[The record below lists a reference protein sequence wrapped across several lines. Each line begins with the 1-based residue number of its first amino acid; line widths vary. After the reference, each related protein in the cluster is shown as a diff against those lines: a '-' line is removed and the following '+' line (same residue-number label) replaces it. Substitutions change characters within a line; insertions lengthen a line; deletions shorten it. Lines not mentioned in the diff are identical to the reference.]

1 MTTTTTTPDAT
12 SSLSSTIKLTLTT
25 HRLSERR
32 CQVRFMAQHKDS
44 PSPTKGHMLVDPRL
58 SLREV
63 SQIIRQRISMMQQQ
77 GAKHLSSFYCISGR
91 ENNGGFI
98 FFEA

>member
-1 MTTTTTTPDAT
+1 MLTASIPSADYAD
-12 SSLSSTIKLTLTT
+12 LSSSIKLTLTS

-32 CQVRFMAQHKDS
+32 CQVRFLARCKDN
-44 PSPTKGHMLVDPRL
+44 PTPTKGHMLVDPQL

-63 SQIIRQRISMMQQQ
+63 SEIIRQRISMMQQQ
-77 GAKHLSSFYCISGR
+77 GAKRHSSFYCISGR

>member
-1 MTTTTTTPDAT
+1 MISSA
-12 SSLSSTIKLTLTT
+12 SLSSASASLSSAIKLKLTS

-44 PSPTKGHMLVDPRL
+44 NTPTRGHMLVDPSL

-63 SQIIRQRISMMQQQ
+63 ANIIRQRITAMQQH
-77 GAKHLSSFYCISGR
+77 GTAPLSSFYCISDQA
-91 ENNGGFI
+91 NGSGFI
-98 FFEA
+98 FFES